1 MMRETSLSGLAES
14 LVAYGTRRG
23 ADQVEVAIRTGS
35 NFSASIREGELET
48 LVEAGFREV
57 EVEVQILEPLE
68 ERHQADDEERIEKE
82 DGPDL
87 TAAMGSSLS
96 STAMR
101 VT

>member
-14 LVAYGTRRG
+14 LVSYGTRRG

-57 EVEVQILEPLE
+57 EVKLIVDQKVASEASSDP
-68 ERHQADDEERIEKE
+68 K
-82 DGPDL
+82 L
-87 TAAMGSSLS
+87 THGRAIFFSTFSSDI
-96 STAMR
+96 R
-101 VT
+101 K